1 MSDFGSTSNP
11 QLGLSLRSKLLTPRV
26 LVLLIAVPLA
36 AIIIWAGTR
45 PNAMK
50 RAASIGSAVRNPSS
64 LLGDASKPKPAP
76 GKLLGPAEAP
86 APLPPLPDWSHT
98 TASNPQQAAAPPPI
112 TPNGISS
119 TVAPAPIPGI
129 ASPPPTVT
137 ARVPFSP
144 VTYNARH
151 DKAFG
156 GSCSGQLTLSNAGLN
171 FVCGEDQRGSLQ
183 IAVNE
188 INSVDENGVR
198 LNSGKKFHF
207 TIAGMNKPSEQQLF
221 ADWLNRVR

>member
-11 QLGLSLRSKLLTPRV
+11 QLGLSPRSRLLTPRV

-36 AIIIWAGTR
+36 AIIIWIGTR
-45 PNAMK
+45 PNNIK

-64 LLGDASKPKPAP
+64 LLADANKPKPAP
-76 GKLLGPAEAP
+76 GKLLVPAEAP
-86 APLPPLPDWSHT
+86 APLPPAPDWSHT
-98 TASNPQQAAAPPPI
+98 TASNAQSTAPPPI
-112 TPNGISS
+112 MPNGMASA
-119 TVAPAPIPGI
+119 VAPAPVPGI
-129 ASPPPTVT
+129 ASPAPVVT
-137 ARVPFSP
+137 GRAPFSP
-144 VTYNARH
+144 VAYNARH

-156 GSCSGQLTLSNAGLN
+156 GSCSGQLTLNNAGLN
-171 FVCGEDQRGSLQ
+171 FVCGADPHGSLQ
-183 IAVNE
+183 VAVNE

-207 TIAGMNKPSEQQLF
+207 TITGMNKPSEQQLF

>member
-11 QLGLSLRSKLLTPRV
+11 RFGLPPWSRLLTPRV

-36 AIIIWAGTR
+36 GIIIWAGTR

-64 LLGDASKPKPAP
+64 LLADASKTKPAP
-76 GKLLGPAEAP
+76 GKLLAPAEAP
-86 APLPPLPDWSHT
+86 APLPPAPDWSHT
-98 TASNPQQAAAPPPI
+98 SASNPQPATAPPPI
-112 TPNGISS
+112 MQNGMASA
-119 TVAPAPIPGI
+119 VAPAPIPGI
-129 ASPPPTVT
+129 ASQPPTVT
-137 ARVPFSP
+137 VRPPFSP
-144 VTYNARH
+144 VAFNARH

-156 GSCSGQLTLSNAGLN
+156 GSCAGQLTLNNAGLN
-171 FVCGEDQRGSLQ
+171 FVCNDDPHGSVQ

-188 INSVDENGVR
+188 ISSADENGVR

-207 TIAGMNKPSEQQLF
+207 TITGMNKPSEQALF
-221 ADWLNRVR
+221 SDWLNRIR

>member
-1 MSDFGSTSNP
+1 LSDFGSTSKP
-11 QLGLSLRSKLLTPRV
+11 PLGLSPRSRLLTPKV
-26 LVLLIAVPLA
+26 VALLIAVPLA

-64 LLGDASKPKPAP
+64 LLADASKPKPAP
-76 GKLLGPAEAP
+76 GKPLVPAEAP

-98 TASNPQQAAAPPPI
+98 SASNPQPATAPPPVM
-112 TPNGISS
+112 PNGMTN
-119 TVAPAPIPGI
+119 TVVPAPIPGI
-129 ASPPPTVT
+129 ASPSATVT
-137 ARVPFSP
+137 VRAPFPP
-144 VTYNARH
+144 VAYNARH

-156 GSCSGQLTLSNAGLN
+156 GSCGGQLTLSNTGLN
-171 FVCGEDQRGSLQ
+171 FVCNDDQHGNLQ
-183 IAVNE
+183 IAVSE

-207 TIAGMNKPSEQQLF
+207 TVSGMNKPSEQQLF